1 MARAVPPSGPWGV
14 YIMRRKRRKLNPG
27 FALTVLVIA
36 ALLIWGIVSLTGGSF
51 QDATDPSDSV
61 CRNELTLEAGQPLPS
76 AKDFFLVPAE
86 DATMSISGFQVG
98 ALGSYPVE
106 LTSQGQT
113 YLSKLT
119 VVDTVAP
126 QAQAKPVLLTQQGK
140 AQPEDF
146 VSDIVDA
153 TKVTVTFQTE
163 PDWTKAGDQTVVVIL
178 TDAAG
183 NVTEITSSLLSDSE
197 APVIT
202 GAKNL
207 EAYVGSTVSYKKGIS
222 VTDNADAKP
231 ALEIDNS
238 AVDLAK
244 AGVYD
249 VTYRATDAAGNTA
262 TVTVQLTV
270 REKPE
275 NFVEPEVIY
284 ARVDAILAKFIRDD
298 MTDREKAEAI
308 YVWTRRDTGHLT
320 YGSAPHREDW
330 LQTANEFLDVR
341 KGDCFYFF
349 AIQKLMFERLG
360 IPTIDARK
368 VKNFE
373 GDSNHFWLLV
383 SVDGGK
389 TYYHFD
395 NVWSKALC
403 LVTDAEL
410 DAFSDA
416 VDSHPFNRNKDLY
429 PATPTEKL
437 PESQLPWEDPAILT
451 ATP

>member
-1 MARAVPPSGPWGV
+1 
-14 YIMRRKRRKLNPG
+14 MRRRHRKLNPG
-27 FALTVLVIA
+27 FVVTVLVLA
-36 ALLIWGIVSLTGGSF
+36 GLLIWGITALAGLIF
-51 QDATDPSDSV
+51 QDAADPTDAV
-61 CRNELTLEAGQPLPS
+61 CREELTLEAGEPLP
-76 AKDFFLVPAE
+76 AAQDFFRIPAE
-86 DATMSISGFQVG
+86 DATMSITGFQVG
-98 ALGSYPVE
+98 TLGTYTVE
-106 LTSQGQT
+106 LMTQGKT
-113 YLSKLT
+113 YTSKLV

-126 QAQAKPVLLTQQGK
+126 QAQAKPVILTQEGT
-140 AQPEDF
+140 ARPEDF
-146 VSDIVDA
+146 VSGIVDA
-153 TKVTVTFQTE
+153 TKVTVTF
-163 PDWTKAGDQTVVVIL
+163 KAQPHWNTPGTQTVVVIL
-178 TDAAG
+178 TDEAG
-183 NVTEITSSLLSDSE
+183 NQTEISSSLLSDSE

-202 GAKNL
+202 GTKNL
-207 EAYVGSTVSYKKGIS
+207 ETYVDGTVSYKKGVS
-222 VTDNADAKP
+222 VSDNVDEKP
-231 ALEIDNS
+231 VLEIDNS
-238 AVDLAK
+238 AADLSK
-244 AGVYD
+244 PGVYD
-249 VTYRATDAAGNTA
+249 VVYRATDAAGNTTSI
-262 TVTVQLTV
+262 TVSLTV
-270 REKPE
+270 REKPD
-275 NFVEPEVIY
+275 NFVEPDVIY
-284 ARVDAILAKFIRDD
+284 ARIDALLAKFIRDD

-308 YVWTRRDTGHLT
+308 YVWTRRSNGHLN

-416 VDSHPFNRNKDLY
+416 VDSHPFNRDKSLY
-429 PATPTEKL
+429 PATPTQPL
-437 PESQLPWEDPAILT
+437 PESSLPWDDPVILG
-451 ATP
+451 AEP